1 MTAEVAILNKIGVA
15 LAADSTV
22 TITTQGGDKTYNTTN
37 KLFTL
42 SKHHP
47 IGIMIW
53 NGMLLNSVPMEL
65 IIKEFRESLGTKSK
79 KTVAEYSAAFIKH
92 LKTRSHVTKADQ
104 AANFQNIMIDFCRSI
119 KDQFLEDCHAQNVPV
134 TEPKLT
140 GECSKS
146 FSDCLDRFERMI
158 ATCGRNENF
167 KGVSANA
174 LEKNYPSR
182 TTKVVKSIFA
192 MMEPTRAQTK
202 RFVKLLHQ
210 AAVANISSDDFT
222 GIVIA
227 GYGSREH
234 YPQIVSHK
242 MDGIFANR
250 LKIFETRKSAISRD
264 CSAVVAP
271 FARREAANLFMEG
284 VDYDYQ
290 QEVNESATKLII
302 GLADLSAQFYG
313 IADKKKIA
321 KLKESLAKTA
331 DYYLTRLHKM
341 RISEANKVLEAIQFL
356 DKPEMAILAEN
367 IVSLTALK
375 QKVSLETETVGGSID
390 VAFLSKND
398 GFVWIK
404 RKHYFD
410 KDLNP
415 FFFERYLSGTGV
427 RQ

>member
-1 MTAEVAILNKIGVA
+1 
-15 LAADSTV
+15 
-22 TITTQGGDKTYNTTN
+22 
-37 KLFTL
+37 
-42 SKHHP
+42 
-47 IGIMIW
+47 
-53 NGMLLNSVPMEL
+53 
-65 IIKEFRESLGTKSK
+65 
-79 KTVAEYSAAFIKH
+79 
-92 LKTRSHVTKADQ
+92 
-104 AANFQNIMIDFCRSI
+104 
-119 KDQFLEDCHAQNVPV
+119 
-134 TEPKLT
+134 
-140 GECSKS
+140 
-146 FSDCLDRFERMI
+146 
-158 ATCGRNENF
+158 
-167 KGVSANA
+167 
-174 LEKNYPSR
+174 
-182 TTKVVKSIFA
+182 

-313 IADKKKIA
+313 
-321 KLKESLAKTA
+321 
-331 DYYLTRLHKM
+331 
-341 RISEANKVLEAIQFL
+341 
-356 DKPEMAILAEN
+356 KPEMAILAEN

-415 FFFERYLSGTGV
+415 F
-427 RQ
+427 